1 MALSH
6 RSSELERARRL
17 LEREKAK
24 EDALKA
30 VLENRHADP
39 TVLAKLKMP
48 GINGLQS
55 HRSSRRSSRIP
66 SSQHEQGDANTN
78 YATQQDLYHGIQD
91 GEQNYLEEKRGDQ
104 ESGTQG
110 FVAHGRRTNSANP
123 ANTASHTPYHK
134 VLVVKE
140 DPQLRREVLE
150 QQEVEKRKRIQA
162 REHVLNELRR
172 KEDEIRLLREKEK
185 AEMDRRLRE
194 AQEVDEMLTKRE
206 EDRLASRK
214 KAIERQ
220 SHHVVF
226 YQRVV
231 EEKQEKIREEERK
244 VHEEQEK
251 MNQKMIDR
259 DESDK
264 RKKKEVASTVQKV
277 QMDQV
282 DEKKRIQVFR
292 VSSVP
297 FIQKSK

>member
-1 MALSH
+1 MSSVWPLSSSKYYDSDAPLSPGFVPQIKSWDFRALISFIFISIH
-6 RSSELERARRL
+6 
-17 LEREKAK
+17 
-24 EDALKA
+24 
-30 VLENRHADP
+30 
-39 TVLAKLKMP
+39 
-48 GINGLQS
+48 Q
-55 HRSSRRSSRIP
+55 
-66 SSQHEQGDANTN
+66 
-78 YATQQDLYHGIQD
+78 
-91 GEQNYLEEKRGDQ
+91 KRGDQ